1 VGVAEGQDVREKKK
15 GNLWIL
21 VVSLL
26 LLLLMLLMLLQK
38 E

>member
-15 GNLWIL
+15 GNLWVL

-26 LLLLMLLMLLQK
+26 LLLMLMLLQK

>member
-1 VGVAEGQDVREKKK
+1 VAEGQDVREKKK